1 MPNNELEEELK
12 KAYQSEGYLIMITS
26 RGNNKLNHYRVT
38 RNFLHDDLLKSLK
51 EHERILKEETNKR
64 PAESKGVPN
73 IEGQKEMPPEY
84 KDKNVE

>member
-51 EHERILKEETNKR
+51 EHERILREEINKR
-64 PAESKGVPN
+64 PAESKNTPEVG
-73 IEGQKEMPPEY
+73 IQKELPPEY
-84 KDKNVE
+84 KNKNVE